1 MKTINCSQLLNY
13 YAPDEFAVMHTITK
27 EGTNTLYLIDGTGT
41 QVFSCPEDEFDYN
54 QESELKL
61 LINSFATLVVYDFN
75 KLKEIPAIN
84 KLFSSYQPL
93 ICDVAADMAAV
104 IGTYDYDNETWLIR
118 DIKEI
123 LDFYRYESTYE
134 NSVDKALAILWIAE
148 VVTNENTSELMIK
161 REQKLIA
168 LKELKRRYIN
178 PMAERR

>member
-13 YAPDEFAVMHTITK
+13 YAPDEFAVMHTESK

-41 QVFSCPEDEFDYN
+41 QIFSCIEEDFDDN
-54 QESELKL
+54 KKSELKL
-61 LINSFATLVVYDFN
+61 LINSFATLVVYDLN
-75 KLKEIPAIN
+75 KLKEMAFVKEMFN
-84 KLFSSYQPL
+84 SYQPL
-93 ICDVAADMAAV
+93 ICDVAADIAAV

-148 VVTNENTSELMIK
+148 VVTNENTSELMIR
-161 REQKLIA
+161 REQKLLA
-168 LKELKRRYIN
+168 LRELKRRYIK
-178 PMAERR
+178 PTTERR